1 MYSLSIA
8 CFCKTFY
15 RRPYPFSHKCL
26 QCSGVLVVY
35 LYQILPIL
43 KTLFIT
49 FIFSTNKQE
58 LTESQQKAL
67 FWHLMQFI
75 SFILSGVIFI
85 GRIPERF
92 SPGLFDLIG
101 QSHHAFHL
109 TIFLMSYSQANAVFQ
124 DMISISSNNIQYNF
138 IKDIFYTLFILILQ
152 LITIGLWFRIS
163 QPVIERRYK
172 IDLNE

>member
-1 MYSLSIA
+1 
-8 CFCKTFY
+8 
-15 RRPYPFSHKCL
+15 
-26 QCSGVLVVY
+26 
-35 LYQILPIL
+35 LPIL
-43 KTLFIT
+43 KTLVFT
-49 FIFSTNKQE
+49 FIFSNNKQE
-58 LTESQQKAL
+58 LIESQQKAL
-67 FWHLMQFI
+67 FWHLIQFI

-138 IKDIFYTLFILILQ
+138 MKDIFYTLFILILQ